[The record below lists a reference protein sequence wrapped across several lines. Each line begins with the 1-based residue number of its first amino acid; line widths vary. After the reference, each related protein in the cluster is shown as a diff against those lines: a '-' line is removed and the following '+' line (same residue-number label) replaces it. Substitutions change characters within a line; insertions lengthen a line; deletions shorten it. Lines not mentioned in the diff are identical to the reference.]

1 MNLSTEDLAR
11 TYNNKI
17 KIEIPNYKDLD
28 TIKTINVKMLVGKNR
43 EEVAHLDEDTTRF
56 LVNYAKENFLTIE
69 DALEQL
75 VIKKLREDF
84 LTELAKHPIK
94 TIKAVRKYKKENL
107 WEKGK

>member
-28 TIKTINVKMLVGKNR
+28 TIKTINVKILVGKNR

-69 DALEQL
+69 EALLEI
-75 VIKKLREDF
+75 VGKKVKID
-84 LTELAKHPIK
+84 LAKEIIKHPIK
-94 TIKAVRKYKKENL
+94 SFRTYKQLKEERK
-107 WEKGK
+107 